1 MGFAHCDQY
10 GLETPVA
17 PYPPALVCSVCCSL
31 SKYGMSLCGKE
42 THGLSRISQKLK
54 QKRESGEM
62 AEIFVMRQGGENAL
76 ALLKESGRVMPIN
89 RQDKKERDL
98 ESQLGLCLRKW

>member
-1 MGFAHCDQY
+1 
-10 GLETPVA
+10 
-17 PYPPALVCSVCCSL
+17 
-31 SKYGMSLCGKE
+31 
-42 THGLSRISQKLK
+42 
-54 QKRESGEM
+54 M